1 MVRSSALLSTFSAPV
16 VKQSKTAAGKPAH
29 KYTIDYSRPA
39 NGGVFD
45 APAYEKFLQENIKVE
60 GKTGQLSDK
69 IKIKR
74 EPENKLSVTSSIPLS
89 KRYIKYLTKRFLK
102 KNSMRDWIRVV
113 ASSKDNY
120 ELRFFNI
127 AQDDDAEDDE

>member
-1 MVRSSALLSTFSAPV
+1 MPKAPV
-16 VKQSKTAAGKPAH
+16 VKTSKTAAGKPAH
-29 KYTIDYSRPA
+29 KFTIDYSRPA

-45 APAYEKFLQENIKVE
+45 APAYEKFLTESIKVE
-60 GKTGQLSDK
+60 GKTGQLADK
-69 IKIKR
+69 VKIKR
-74 EPENKLSVTSSIPLS
+74 EADNKLTVTSSIPLS

-120 ELRFFNI
+120 ELRFFNVT
-127 AQDDDAEDDE
+127 QDEATDEE

>member
-1 MVRSSALLSTFSAPV
+1 MVRVNALLSKFST
-16 VKQSKTAAGKPAH
+16 SKPTAGKPLH
-29 KYTIDYSRPA
+29 KFTIDYSRPA

-45 APAYEKFLQENIKVE
+45 AAAYEKFLQDYIKVE
-60 GKTGQLSDK
+60 GKPGQLGEK

-74 EPENKLSVTSSIPLS
+74 EADHKLSVSSTIPLS

-102 KNSMRDWIRVV
+102 KNMMRDWIRVV

-127 AQDDDAEDDE
+127 STDEDAEEE